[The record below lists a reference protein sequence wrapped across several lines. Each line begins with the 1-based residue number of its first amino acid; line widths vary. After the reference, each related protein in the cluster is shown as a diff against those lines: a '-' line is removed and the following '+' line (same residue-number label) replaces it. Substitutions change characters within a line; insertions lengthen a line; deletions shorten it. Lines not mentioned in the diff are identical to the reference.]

1 MVFHGSRLLDARV
14 AARLGITSQALL
26 KVNLRPLRGCVKDLS
41 SCIGLLY
48 EYISWSGARKLERQP
63 QSSQPQPRLPK
74 LGRVWWIVLLGLLLW
89 NALLFLPTGT
99 PQADLPYSAF
109 IAQVQAS
116 NVKHVQITGSQIAGE
131 FAAPLTWPPASEVAA
146 AATAQAN
153 NLLSLAPLP
162 QAQSYTAFN
171 TTFPEVVGDTSLM
184 PLLQAHNVVVDVSEP
199 STPWFTILLTTGLPI
214 LLLVLALVWMGRQA
228 SKSQSGIF
236 SFGRAKARRYTEDR
250 PKVTFAD
257 VAGADEAKSDLEE
270 VVDFLRHPKKYH
282 NIGARIPR
290 GVLLVGPP
298 GTGKTLM
305 ARAVAGEADVP
316 FFNIS
321 ASEFVEMF
329 VGVGASRVRDLFE
342 RAKASAPA
350 IVFIDELDAVGRRRG
365 AGLGTVNDEREQT
378 LNQLLVEMDGF
389 DEHHEIIILAATNRP
404 DVLDPA
410 LLRPGRFDR
419 EVTVALPDRRG
430 REGILKIHT
439 RDIALAP
446 DVDLDVLARTTT
458 GLSGADLA
466 NLCNEAALVA
476 ARHNRD
482 RVTMA
487 DFEEAWDKILLGGER
502 PALLDPHDREVVAY
516 HEAGHA
522 LVAWLTP
529 NADPVHK
536 VTIIPHG
543 RALGVTEQLP
553 GEDHYNYSRSYL
565 LARLD
570 VMLGG
575 RVSEEIAM
583 GDITTGAEND
593 LVQATQLAR
602 RMMTRWGMGS
612 LGPIAFQADEQQP
625 FLGYELAQGRDY
637 SEETAARIDRD
648 VEQLIA
654 DRREAARQ
662 VIINAQPKLDRL
674 VNTLLREETVDQE
687 TLAQVLGPR
696 SEHLEEVHHV
706 PVPA

>member
-1 MVFHGSRLLDARV
+1 MEQQ
-14 AARLGITSQALL
+14 SQSP
-26 KVNLRPLRGCVKDLS
+26 K
-41 SCIGLLY
+41 
-48 EYISWSGARKLERQP
+48 RQP
-63 QSSQPQPRLPK
+63 GLPN
-74 LGRVWWIVLLGLLLW
+74 LGKFWWIVLLGLLLW
-89 NALLFLPTGT
+89 NVLLLFPAGI

-109 IAQVQAS
+109 LAQVQAD
-116 NVKHVQITGSQIAGE
+116 NVKHVQITGSQITGE
-131 FAAPLTWPPASEVAA
+131 FVAPVTWPPASQVAA
-146 AATAQAN
+146 AATAQAGSP
-153 NLLSLAPLP
+153 LSLATPP
-162 QAQSYTAFN
+162 QAQPYTAFN
-171 TTFPEVVGDTSLM
+171 ATFPEAVGDTSLM
-184 PLLQAHNVVVDVSEP
+184 PLLKAHNVVIDVNEP
-199 STPWFTILLTTGLPI
+199 STPWFTVLLTSGLPI
-214 LLLVLALVWMGRQA
+214 LLLILLLMWMGRQA
-228 SKSQSGIF
+228 AKSQSGIF
-236 SFGRAKARRYTEDR
+236 NFGRTKARRYAEDQ
-250 PKVTFAD
+250 PKVTFKD

-282 NIGARIPR
+282 DIGARIPR
-290 GVLLVGPP
+290 GVLLIGPP

-305 ARAVAGEADVP
+305 ARAVAGEAGVP

-342 RAKASAPA
+342 RAKAAAPA

-389 DEHHEIIILAATNRP
+389 DERHEVIILAATNRP

-439 RDIALAP
+439 RDLALAS
-446 DVDLDVLARTTT
+446 DVDLDILARTTT

-476 ARHNRD
+476 ARHDRD

-502 PALLDPHDREVVAY
+502 PLLLDPHDREVVAY

-553 GEDHYNYSRSYL
+553 GEDRYNYSRSYL

-575 RVSEEIAM
+575 RVAEETAI
-583 GDITTGAEND
+583 GDVTTGAEND

-625 FLGYELAQGRDY
+625 FLGYELTQGRDY
-637 SEETAARIDRD
+637 SEATAARIDRD

-654 DRREAARQ
+654 DRQTVVRGVIGNARSQ
-662 VIINAQPKLDRL
+662 LDRL
-674 VNTLLREETVDQE
+674 VNTLLREETIDQE
-687 TLAQVLGPR
+687 TLTRILGPR
-696 SEHLEEVHHV
+696 LEHLEEVHHV